1 MLARTGTGTGM
12 GRAGAEAAHGL
23 TTPELLESKLA
34 PKEVLIP
41 SSSSGI
47 SGTSTSTGS
56 DTCTGTSDYNRVA
69 SGTASV
75 CKIKQQL

>member
-1 MLARTGTGTGM
+1 M

-47 SGTSTSTGS
+47 SRA
-56 DTCTGTSDYNRVA
+56 CRRVA
-69 SGTASV
+69 RDANEV
-75 CKIKQQL
+75 K

>member
-1 MLARTGTGTGM
+1 VNLDGRTAGDTCLLARTGTGTGM

-47 SGTSTSTGS
+47 SRA
-56 DTCTGTSDYNRVA
+56 CRRVA
-69 SGTASV
+69 RDANEV
-75 CKIKQQL
+75 K